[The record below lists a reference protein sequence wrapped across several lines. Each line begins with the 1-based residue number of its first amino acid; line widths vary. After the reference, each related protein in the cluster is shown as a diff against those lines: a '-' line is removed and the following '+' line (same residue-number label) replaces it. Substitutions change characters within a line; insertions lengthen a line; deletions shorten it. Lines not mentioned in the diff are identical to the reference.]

1 MWLSPGALDSS
12 TLPCGLTLLAVCM
25 TRTLTLCTHPTTH
38 SLCGFVLLIFPAYFF
53 PYMALRLRMHP
64 LAHLLSM
71 LLLLLLCPL
80 PLIFCVFSHRPA
92 PSDTLRILPHPAGR
106 EGVATLPHHPARSIL
121 PLGIWLRGWWCCT
134 CRHAKTLSTP
144 KTHIEA
150 EVCGG
155 HMMLS
160 LLPILIVSL
169 PSSLTVSLLPD
180 FDDTICSRA
189 AWEALNCP
197 SRAKCCFMSVASVMS
212 MLNFLIL
219 WPRGG

>member
-1 MWLSPGALDSS
+1 MTQACVCLRALLTPSSCSIMWLSPGALDSS

-106 EGVATLPHHPARSIL
+106 GRRCNPPTSPCKKHPSFGHLA
-121 PLGIWLRGWWCCT
+121 LRLVVLY
-134 CRHAKTLSTP
+134 LSSC
-144 KTHIEA
+144 KN
-150 EVCGG
+150 
-155 HMMLS
+155 
-160 LLPILIVSL
+160 PINPQDSH
-169 PSSLTVSLLPD
+169 
-180 FDDTICSRA
+180 
-189 AWEALNCP
+189 
-197 SRAKCCFMSVASVMS
+197 
-212 MLNFLIL
+212 
-219 WPRGG
+219 RGGSLWGAHDALTPSHLDRVTPF